1 MRNLI
6 SIRDLTVR
14 FHTYEG
20 VVHALDGLD
29 LDIRQ
34 GETLGIVGETGS
46 GKTMTAL
53 AILRLIPY
61 PGRIESGSIVF
72 FDKDLRQKIE
82 LLKLR
87 EDRMRTIR
95 GNKISMVFQEPGAAL
110 NPVYTIG
117 DQISEVFLLHRR
129 QELAQRA
136 RQYIDGLLSNGR
148 GPAASIKRPFW
159 RWQRR
164 LYDKI
169 AQGHGPL
176 EPRPLG
182 DLSLPKRLL
191 RHLIDKARLFVE
203 KRRPIEPRLV
213 GHLPLFRRL
222 LRRLRDEAGLLT
234 VHMLKDVEIPDPGRV
249 ATQYP
254 HQMSG
259 GMKQRAVIA
268 MALACSPELLIADE
282 PTTSLDVTIQAQI
295 LELFRRIKV
304 DRGASVLFITHNL
317 GVAAEVCDRVAVMYA
332 GNLCEVAGV
341 EELFRNPLHP
351 YTKALLDAVPMPG
364 KELQTIPGILADAL
378 NPPPG
383 CRFHPRCPSAM
394 SICQQERAKPKE
406 VSKDHMVACYLY

>member
-1 MRNLI
+1 MKDLI
-6 SIRDLTVR
+6 RIRDLTVR
-14 FHTYEG
+14 FYTYEG
-20 VVHALDGLD
+20 VVHAIDDLD

-61 PGRIESGSIVF
+61 PGKIESGSIVF
-72 FDKDLRQKIE
+72 CDKDSGAETE

-87 EDRMRTIR
+87 EDRMRSIR

-129 QELAQRA
+129 QELGCRA
-136 RQYIDGLLSNGR
+136 RERVDNLLSDGGGLVAGLR
-148 GPAASIKRPFW
+148 RPFW

-164 LYDKI
+164 IYDKI
-169 AQGHGPL
+169 AEEPQAL
-176 EPRPLG
+176 EPRL
-182 DLSLPKRLL
+182 LS
-191 RHLIDKARLFVE
+191 HV
-203 KRRPIEPRLV
+203 
-213 GHLPLFRRL
+213 PLFRRL
-222 LRRLRDEAGLLT
+222 LWRLPDEANLLT
-234 VHMLKDVEIPDPGRV
+234 VDMLKDVEIPDPVRV
-249 ATQYP
+249 AAQYP
-254 HQMSG
+254 HQLSG

-268 MALACSPELLIADE
+268 MALACSPELLMADE
-282 PTTSLDVTIQAQI
+282 PTTSLDVTIQAQM

-304 DRGASVLFITHNL
+304 DRGASVLFVTHNL

-332 GNLCEVAGV
+332 GRLCEVAGV
-341 EELFRNPLHP
+341 EELFLHPSHP

-364 KELQTIPGILADAL
+364 RELQTIPGALADAL

-383 CRFHPRCPSAM
+383 CRFYPRCPSATPL
-394 SICQQERAKPKE
+394 CQQERPKLKMLA
-406 VSKDHMVACYLY
+406 KDHMVACYLF

>member
-1 MRNLI
+1 MKDLVR
-6 SIRDLTVR
+6 IRDLTVR
-14 FHTYEG
+14 FYTYEG
-20 VVHALDGLD
+20 VVHAIDDLD

-61 PGRIESGSIVF
+61 PGKIESGSIVF
-72 FDKDLRQKIE
+72 CDKDSGGETE

-87 EDRMRTIR
+87 EDRMRSIR

-117 DQISEVFLLHRR
+117 DQISEVLLLHRR
-129 QELAQRA
+129 QELGYRAKQRV
-136 RQYIDGLLSNGR
+136 DSLLSDGS
-148 GPAASIKRPFW
+148 GFAAGVRRPFW

-164 LYDKI
+164 IYDKI
-169 AQGHGPL
+169 AKDPQAL
-176 EPRPLG
+176 EPRVLNRMPLF
-182 DLSLPKRLL
+182 KRLL
-191 RHLIDKARLFVE
+191 W
-203 KRRPIEPRLV
+203 
-213 GHLPLFRRL
+213 
-222 LRRLRDEAGLLT
+222 RLRDEASLFT
-234 VHMLKDVEIPDPGRV
+234 VNMLKDVEIPDAARV
-249 ATQYP
+249 AAHYP
-254 HQMSG
+254 HQLSG

-282 PTTSLDVTIQAQI
+282 PTTSLDVTIQAQM

-304 DRGASVLFITHNL
+304 DKGASVLFVTHNL
-317 GVAAEVCDRVAVMYA
+317 GVASEVCDRVGVMYA
-332 GNLCEVAGV
+332 GRLCEVAGV
-341 EELFRNPLHP
+341 EEIFIRPLHP

-364 KELQTIPGILADAL
+364 KELQTIPGVLADAL

-394 SICQQERAKPKE
+394 PICQQERPKLKE
-406 VSKDHMVACYLY
+406 VSKDHMVACHLY

>member
-1 MRNLI
+1 MEDLI
-6 SIRDLTVR
+6 RIRDLTVR

-20 VVHALDGLD
+20 VVYAIDDLD

-61 PGRIESGSIVF
+61 PGRIESGSIVLLGR
-72 FDKDLRQKIE
+72 DHQSGLE
-82 LLKLR
+82 LLKLKD
-87 EDRMRTIR
+87 DRMRSIR

-129 QELAQRA
+129 QGLGREAKQRV
-136 RQYIDGLLSNGR
+136 DGLLSNGS
-148 GPAASIKRPFW
+148 GPAAAVKRPFW
-159 RWQRR
+159 RWQSR
-164 LYDKI
+164 LYSKI
-169 AQGHGPL
+169 AEGPNPL
-176 EPRPLG
+176 EPRI
-182 DLSLPKRLL
+182 LS
-191 RHLIDKARLFVE
+191 HI
-203 KRRPIEPRLV
+203 
-213 GHLPLFRRL
+213 PLFRRL
-222 LRRLRDEAGLLT
+222 LWRLRDEARLRT
-234 VHMLKDVEIPDPGRV
+234 IDMLKDVEIPDPDRV
-249 ATQYP
+249 AGRYP
-254 HQMSG
+254 HELSG

-282 PTTSLDVTIQAQI
+282 PTTSLDVTIQAQM

-304 DRGASVLFITHNL
+304 DKGASVLFITHNL
-317 GVAAEVCDRVAVMYA
+317 GVAAEVCDRVGVMYA
-332 GNLCEVAGV
+332 GRLCEVAGV
-341 EELFRNPLHP
+341 EEMFLHPLHP

-364 KELQTIPGILADAL
+364 KELQTIPGMAADAL

-394 SICQQERAKPKE
+394 PMCQQERPKPKE
-406 VSKDHMVACYLY
+406 ISKDHIVACYLY

>member
-1 MRNLI
+1 MKDLI
-6 SIRDLTVR
+6 KIKDLTVR
-14 FHTYEG
+14 FYTYEG
-20 VVHALDGLD
+20 VVYAIDDLD

-61 PGRIESGSIVF
+61 PGRIESGSIVLLGR
-72 FDKDLRQKIE
+72 DRQSELE
-82 LLKLR
+82 LLKLK
-87 EDRMRTIR
+87 EDRMRSIR

-129 QELAQRA
+129 QELANRA
-136 RQYIDGLLSNGR
+136 RQRLDNLLKDTDGVGATL
-148 GPAASIKRPFW
+148 KRPFW

-164 LYDKI
+164 LCRKI
-169 AQGHGPL
+169 AQDSHFF
-176 EPRPLG
+176 EPRLI
-182 DLSLPKRLL
+182 SRLPFFKRLL
-191 RHLIDKARLFVE
+191 W
-203 KRRPIEPRLV
+203 
-213 GHLPLFRRL
+213 
-222 LRRLRDEAGLLT
+222 RLRNEAMLLT
-234 VHMLKDVEIPDPGRV
+234 VNMLKDVEIPDPARV
-249 ATQYP
+249 ASLYP
-254 HQMSG
+254 HNLSG

-282 PTTSLDVTIQAQI
+282 PTTSLDVTIQAQM

-317 GVAAEVCDRVAVMYA
+317 GVASEVCDRVAVMYA
-332 GNLCEVAGV
+332 GRLCEVASV
-341 EELFRNPLHP
+341 EEMFLHPLHP

-364 KELQTIPGILADAL
+364 KELQTIPGVLADSL

-394 SICQQERAKPKE
+394 PMCSQDRPKPKE
-406 VSKDHMVACYLY
+406 VSKDHIVACYLY

>member
-1 MRNLI
+1 MEDLI
-6 SIRDLTVR
+6 RIRDLTVR

-20 VVHALDGLD
+20 IVHAINDLD

-61 PGRIESGSIVF
+61 PGKIESGSIVLLGR
-72 FDKDLRQKIE
+72 DHQSGLE

-87 EDRMRTIR
+87 EDKMRSIR

-117 DQISEVFLLHRR
+117 DQISEVYLLHRR
-129 QELAQRA
+129 QELAHLA
-136 RQYIDGLLSNGR
+136 RERVDSLLSDGSSF
-148 GPAASIKRPFW
+148 ASIIKRPFW
-159 RWQRR
+159 HWQSR

-169 AQGHGPL
+169 SQ
-176 EPRPLG
+176 E
-182 DLSLPKRLL
+182 SNS
-191 RHLIDKARLFVE
+191 
-203 KRRPIEPRLV
+203 IEPRLV
-213 GHLPLFRRL
+213 SRLPLFRRL
-222 LRRLRDEAGLLT
+222 LRGLSNAAMSLT
-234 VHMLKDVEIPDPGRV
+234 VNMLKDVEIPDPDGV
-249 ATQYP
+249 ARRYP
-254 HQMSG
+254 HELSG

-282 PTTSLDVTIQAQI
+282 PTTSLDVTIQAQM

-304 DRGASVLFITHNL
+304 DKGASVLFITHNL
-317 GVAAEVCDRVAVMYA
+317 GVAAEVCDRVGVMYA
-332 GNLCEVAGV
+332 GRLCEIAGV
-341 EELFRNPLHP
+341 EDMFAHPLHP

-364 KELQTIPGILADAL
+364 KELQTIPGVLADAL

-394 SICQQERAKPKE
+394 PICQKERPKPKE
-406 VSKDHMVACYLY
+406 VSKDHIVACYLY

>member
-1 MRNLI
+1 MPSETFLI
-6 SIRDLTVR
+6 RGWPDVNMKDLIRIRDVSVR
-14 FHTYEG
+14 FYTYEG
-20 VVHALDGLD
+20 VVHAIDDLD

-72 FDKDLRQKIE
+72 VDRDLDKEIE
-82 LLKLR
+82 LLKLS
-87 EDRMRTIR
+87 EDRMRSIR

-117 DQISEVFLLHRR
+117 DQISEVYLLHRR

-136 RQYIDGLLSNGR
+136 QQRVNSLLDDGKGW
-148 GPAASIKRPFW
+148 PAAIKRPFW

-164 LYDKI
+164 LYNKI
-169 AQGHGPL
+169 SQDSH
-176 EPRPLG
+176 
-182 DLSLPKRLL
+182 
-191 RHLIDKARLFVE
+191 
-203 KRRPIEPRLV
+203 PIEPRLL
-213 GHLPLFRRL
+213 GRLPLFRRL
-222 LRRLRDEAGLLT
+222 LWRLSYEAGLLT
-234 VHMLKDVEIPDPGRV
+234 VNMLKDVEIPDAARV
-249 ATQYP
+249 AAHYP
-254 HQMSG
+254 HELSG

-282 PTTSLDVTIQAQI
+282 PTTSLDVTIQAQM
-295 LELFRRIKV
+295 LELFRRIKT
-304 DRGASVLFITHNL
+304 DKGASVLFVTHNL
-317 GVAAEVCDRVAVMYA
+317 GVASEVCDRVAVMYA
-332 GNLCEVAGV
+332 GRLCEVATV
-341 EELFRNPLHP
+341 EELFVHPLHP

-364 KELQTIPGILADAL
+364 KELRTIPGALADAL

-394 SICQQERAKPKE
+394 PLCQQDRARLKE
-406 VSKDHMVACYLY
+406 VSKDHMVACHLY